1 MKDIKPN
8 NSKLIQTYLSK
19 KTLRYGTASALT
31 LALYLFNSNVTVYA
45 DENTAN
51 QGTSPKTSQ
60 TAPTNNNENTDA
72 TAVTTDQ
79 NNNDEEEYDAS
90 YELPILYVTVWLDD
104 QGNIIKDA
112 VEDAKTPASERQP
125 VKIPGY
131 QHYRTSVSDGIT
143 KFIYRKISTAQ
154 SPMVENNQQDNNTN
168 EVVET
173 TNQNKDEVNGKEQ
186 NQANTSVTNTQIT
199 KNEKDEDTKTPKKDK
214 EEKITKTPKKD
225 REEKSPVKS
234 NSGKDKKDE
243 VTKAPK
249 KDKEKKITKTP
260 KKDREE
266 KSPVKPNS
274 GKDKKDEVTKA
285 PKKDKEKKIT
295 KTPKKDREEKSPAK
309 LNSVKDEKKSK
320 DTKTPN
326 NDIDEKDT
334 KITKK
339 DKEDEITTTSKKDIN
354 NDVQDKLPETGKA
367 NDIQNPALI
376 MLFAGLGLLGLFRNK
391 IRE

>member
-19 KTLRYGTASALT
+19 KTIRYGTASALT

-60 TAPTNNNENTDA
+60 TAPISNKENTDS

-154 SPMVENNQQDNNTN
+154 SPIVENNQQDNNTN
-168 EVVET
+168 KVVET

-199 KNEKDEDTKTPKKDK
+199 KNEKDEDTKTLQKDKDEKESKDTKTPKKDKENKDTKTPKKDREEKKPVITSNGKDEKDEDRKTPKKDK
-214 EEKITKTPKKD
+214 EEKITKT
-225 REEKSPVKS
+225 S
-234 NSGKDKKDE
+234 
-243 VTKAPK
+243 
-249 KDKEKKITKTP
+249 
-260 KKDREE
+260 
-266 KSPVKPNS
+266 
-274 GKDKKDEVTKA
+274 
-285 PKKDKEKKIT
+285 
-295 KTPKKDREEKSPAK
+295 KKDREEKSPAIP
-309 LNSVKDEKKSK
+309 KS
-320 DTKTPN
+320 
-326 NDIDEKDT
+326 DIDEKDT
-334 KITKK
+334 KITKERK
-339 DKEDEITTTSKKDIN
+339 S
-354 NDVQDKLPETGKA
+354 VV
-367 NDIQNPALI
+367 
-376 MLFAGLGLLGLFRNK
+376 
-391 IRE
+391 

>member
-19 KTLRYGTASALT
+19 KTIRYGTASALT
-31 LALYLFNSNVTVYA
+31 LALYLFNSNVTAYA
-45 DENTAN
+45 NENTAN
-51 QGTSPKTSQ
+51 QNQETSPKTSQ
-60 TAPTNNNENTDA
+60 TAPISNKENTDS

-154 SPMVENNQQDNNTN
+154 SPIVENSQHNNTN
-168 EVVET
+168 KVVET
-173 TNQNKDEVNGKEQ
+173 TNQNKDEVNEKEQ
-186 NQANTSVTNTQIT
+186 NQANTSVTNTQIN
-199 KNEKDEDTKTPKKDK
+199 KNEKDEDTNTPQKDK
-214 EEKITKTPKKD
+214 DEKDTKTPKKD
-225 REEKSPVKS
+225 REEKKPVIPK
-234 NSGKDKKDE
+234 SGK
-243 VTKAPK
+243 
-249 KDKEKKITKTP
+249 
-260 KKDREE
+260 
-266 KSPVKPNS
+266 
-274 GKDKKDEVTKA
+274 
-285 PKKDKEKKIT
+285 
-295 KTPKKDREEKSPAK
+295 
-309 LNSVKDEKKSK
+309 
-320 DTKTPN
+320 
-326 NDIDEKDT
+326 DEKDT

-339 DKEDEITTTSKKDIN
+339 DKEDKITTTSKKDNN
-354 NDVQDKLPETGKA
+354 NDVQDKLPETGKS

-376 MLFAGLGLLGLFRNK
+376 MLLAGLGLLGLFRNK

>member
-1 MKDIKPN
+1 MKDNKPN

-19 KTLRYGTASALT
+19 KTIRYGTASALT

-131 QHYRTSVSDGIT
+131 QHYRTSMSDGIT

-154 SPMVENNQQDNNTN
+154 SPIVENNQQDNNTN
-168 EVVET
+168 KVVET

-186 NQANTSVTNTQIT
+186 NQANTSVTNTQIN
-199 KNEKDEDTKTPKKDK
+199 KNEKDEDTNTPQKDK
-214 EEKITKTPKKD
+214 DEKDTKTPKKD
-225 REEKSPVKS
+225 REEKSPVIPK
-234 NSGKDKKDE
+234 SGK
-243 VTKAPK
+243 
-249 KDKEKKITKTP
+249 
-260 KKDREE
+260 
-266 KSPVKPNS
+266 
-274 GKDKKDEVTKA
+274 
-285 PKKDKEKKIT
+285 
-295 KTPKKDREEKSPAK
+295 
-309 LNSVKDEKKSK
+309 
-320 DTKTPN
+320 
-326 NDIDEKDT
+326 DEKDT

-339 DKEDEITTTSKKDIN
+339 DKEDKITTTSKKDNN
-354 NDVQDKLPETGKA
+354 NDVQDKLPETGKS

-376 MLFAGLGLLGLFRNK
+376 MLLAGLGLLGLFRNK

>member
-1 MKDIKPN
+1 MKDNKPN

-51 QGTSPKTSQ
+51 QNQGTSPKTSQ
-60 TAPTNNNENTDA
+60 TAPTNNTENTDA
-72 TAVTTDQ
+72 TAITTDQ

-154 SPMVENNQQDNNTN
+154 SPIVENNQQDNNTN
-168 EVVET
+168 KVVET

-199 KNEKDEDTKTPKKDK
+199 KNEKDEDTKTLKKDKDEKESKDTKTPKKDK
-214 EEKITKTPKKD
+214 EKKDKEKKDIKTPKKD
-225 REEKSPVKS
+225 REEKKPVIPK
-234 NSGKDKKDE
+234 SGK
-243 VTKAPK
+243 
-249 KDKEKKITKTP
+249 
-260 KKDREE
+260 
-266 KSPVKPNS
+266 
-274 GKDKKDEVTKA
+274 
-285 PKKDKEKKIT
+285 
-295 KTPKKDREEKSPAK
+295 
-309 LNSVKDEKKSK
+309 
-320 DTKTPN
+320 
-326 NDIDEKDT
+326 DEKDT

-339 DKEDEITTTSKKDIN
+339 DKEDEITTTSKKDNN
-354 NDVQDKLPETGKA
+354 NDVQDKLPETGKT

-376 MLFAGLGLLGLFRNK
+376 MLLAGLGLLGLFRNK

>member
-1 MKDIKPN
+1 MKDNKPN

-51 QGTSPKTSQ
+51 QNQGTSPKISQ
-60 TAPTNNNENTDA
+60 TAPTNNTENTDA
-72 TAVTTDQ
+72 TAITTDQ

-154 SPMVENNQQDNNTN
+154 SPIVENNQQDNNTN
-168 EVVET
+168 KVVET

-199 KNEKDEDTKTPKKDK
+199 KNEKDEDTKTLKKDK
-214 EEKITKTPKKD
+214 DEKESKDTKT
-225 REEKSPVKS
+225 
-234 NSGKDKKDE
+234 
-243 VTKAPK
+243 PK
-249 KDKEKKITKTP
+249 KDKEKK
-260 KKDREE
+260 D
-266 KSPVKPNS
+266 
-274 GKDKKDEVTKA
+274 
-285 PKKDKEKKIT
+285 
-295 KTPKKDREEKSPAK
+295 
-309 LNSVKDEKKSK
+309 
-320 DTKTPN
+320 
-326 NDIDEKDT
+326 
-334 KITKK
+334 
-339 DKEDEITTTSKKDIN
+339 
-354 NDVQDKLPETGKA
+354 
-367 NDIQNPALI
+367 
-376 MLFAGLGLLGLFRNK
+376 
-391 IRE
+391 

>member
-1 MKDIKPN
+1 MKDNKPN

-51 QGTSPKTSQ
+51 QNQGTSPKISQ
-60 TAPTNNNENTDA
+60 TAPTNNTENTDA
-72 TAVTTDQ
+72 TAITTDQ

-154 SPMVENNQQDNNTN
+154 SPIVENNQQDNNTN
-168 EVVET
+168 KVVET

-199 KNEKDEDTKTPKKDK
+199 KNEKDEDTKTLKKDKDEKESKETKTPKKDK
-214 EEKITKTPKKD
+214 EKKDIKTPKKD
-225 REEKSPVKS
+225 REEKKPVIPS
-234 NSGKDKKDE
+234 NGKVEKDE
-243 VTKAPK
+243 DTKTPK
-249 KDKEKKITKTP
+249 KDKEKKITKTL

-266 KSPVKPNS
+266 KSPVIPKS
-274 GKDKKDEVTKA
+274 GK
-285 PKKDKEKKIT
+285 
-295 KTPKKDREEKSPAK
+295 
-309 LNSVKDEKKSK
+309 
-320 DTKTPN
+320 
-326 NDIDEKDT
+326 DEKDT

-339 DKEDEITTTSKKDIN
+339 DKEDEITTTSKKDNN
-354 NDVQDKLPETGKA
+354 NDVQDKLPETGKTK
-367 NDIQNPALI
+367 DIQNPALI
-376 MLFAGLGLLGLFRNK
+376 MLLTGLGLLGLFRNK

>member
-19 KTLRYGTASALT
+19 KTIRYGTASALT

-51 QGTSPKTSQ
+51 QNQGTSPKTSQ
-60 TAPTNNNENTDA
+60 TAPTNNTENTDA
-72 TAVTTDQ
+72 TAITTDQ

-154 SPMVENNQQDNNTN
+154 SPIVENNQQDNNTN
-168 EVVET
+168 KVVET

-186 NQANTSVTNTQIT
+186 NQANTSATNTQIT

-214 EEKITKTPKKD
+214 EKKITKTLKKD
-225 REEKSPVKS
+225 REEKKPVIPK
-234 NSGKDKKDE
+234 SGK
-243 VTKAPK
+243 
-249 KDKEKKITKTP
+249 
-260 KKDREE
+260 
-266 KSPVKPNS
+266 
-274 GKDKKDEVTKA
+274 
-285 PKKDKEKKIT
+285 
-295 KTPKKDREEKSPAK
+295 
-309 LNSVKDEKKSK
+309 
-320 DTKTPN
+320 
-326 NDIDEKDT
+326 DEKDT

-339 DKEDEITTTSKKDIN
+339 DKEDKITTTSKKDNN
-354 NDVQDKLPETGKA
+354 NDVQDKLPETGKT

-376 MLFAGLGLLGLFRNK
+376 MLLTGLGLLGLFRNK

>member
-19 KTLRYGTASALT
+19 KTIRYGTTSVLT

-60 TAPTNNNENTDA
+60 TAPTNNTENTDA
-72 TAVTTDQ
+72 TAITTDQ

-199 KNEKDEDTKTPKKDK
+199 KNEKDEDTKTLQKDKDEKESKDTKTPKKDK
-214 EEKITKTPKKD
+214 ENKDTKTPKKD
-225 REEKSPVKS
+225 REEKKPVIPK
-234 NSGKDKKDE
+234 SGKE
-243 VTKAPK
+243 
-249 KDKEKKITKTP
+249 
-260 KKDREE
+260 
-266 KSPVKPNS
+266 
-274 GKDKKDEVTKA
+274 KKDEVTKA

-295 KTPKKDREEKSPAK
+295 KTPKKDREEKSPAI
-309 LNSVKDEKKSK
+309 LNSGKDLKE
-320 DTKTPN
+320 
-326 NDIDEKDT
+326 I

-339 DKEDEITTTSKKDIN
+339 DKEDEITTTSKKDNN
-354 NDVQDKLPETGKA
+354 NDVQDKLPETGKS

-376 MLFAGLGLLGLFRNK
+376 MLLAGLGLLGLFRNK

>member
-1 MKDIKPN
+1 MKDNKPN

-51 QGTSPKTSQ
+51 QNQGTSPKTSQ
-60 TAPTNNNENTDA
+60 TAPTNNTENTDA
-72 TAVTTDQ
+72 AAITTDQ

-143 KFIYRKISTAQ
+143 KFIYRKISIAQ
-154 SPMVENNQQDNNTN
+154 SPIVENNQQDNNTN
-168 EVVET
+168 KVVET

-199 KNEKDEDTKTPKKDK
+199 KNEKDEDTKTLKKDKDEKESKDTKTPKKDK
-214 EEKITKTPKKD
+214 EKKDIKTPKKD
-225 REEKSPVKS
+225 REEKKPVIPK
-234 NSGKDKKDE
+234 SGK
-243 VTKAPK
+243 
-249 KDKEKKITKTP
+249 
-260 KKDREE
+260 
-266 KSPVKPNS
+266 
-274 GKDKKDEVTKA
+274 
-285 PKKDKEKKIT
+285 
-295 KTPKKDREEKSPAK
+295 
-309 LNSVKDEKKSK
+309 
-320 DTKTPN
+320 
-326 NDIDEKDT
+326 DEKDT

-339 DKEDEITTTSKKDIN
+339 DKEDEITTTSKKDNN
-354 NDVQDKLPETGKA
+354 NDVQDKLPETGKT

-376 MLFAGLGLLGLFRNK
+376 MLLAGLGLLGLFRNK

>member
-1 MKDIKPN
+1 MKDNKPN

-51 QGTSPKTSQ
+51 QNQGTSPKTSQ

-72 TAVTTDQ
+72 TAITTDQ

-131 QHYRTSVSDGIT
+131 QHYRTSMSDGIT

-154 SPMVENNQQDNNTN
+154 SSIVENNQQDNNTN
-168 EVVET
+168 KVVET

-199 KNEKDEDTKTPKKDK
+199 KNEKDEDTKTLQKDKDEKESKDAKTPKKDK
-214 EEKITKTPKKD
+214 KEKITKTPKKD
-225 REEKSPVKS
+225 REEKKPVIPS
-234 NSGKDKKDE
+234 NGKVEKDE
-243 VTKAPK
+243 
-249 KDKEKKITKTP
+249 
-260 KKDREE
+260 
-266 KSPVKPNS
+266 
-274 GKDKKDEVTKA
+274 
-285 PKKDKEKKIT
+285 
-295 KTPKKDREEKSPAK
+295 
-309 LNSVKDEKKSK
+309 
-320 DTKTPN
+320 
-326 NDIDEKDT
+326 DT

-339 DKEDEITTTSKKDIN
+339 DKEDEITTTSKKDNN
-354 NDVQDKLPETGKA
+354 NDVQDKLPETGKT
-367 NDIQNPALI
+367 NDFQNPALI
-376 MLFAGLGLLGLFRNK
+376 MLLAGLGLLGLFRNK

>member
-1 MKDIKPN
+1 MKHNKPN

-45 DENTAN
+45 DENTANQN

-131 QHYRTSVSDGIT
+131 QHYRTSMSDGIT

-154 SPMVENNQQDNNTN
+154 SSIVENNQQDNNTN
-168 EVVET
+168 KVVET

-199 KNEKDEDTKTPKKDK
+199 KNEKDKDTKTLQKDKDEKESKDIKTPKKDK
-214 EEKITKTPKKD
+214 KEKITKTPKKD
-225 REEKSPVKS
+225 REEKKPVIPKT
-234 NSGKDKKDE
+234 GK
-243 VTKAPK
+243 
-249 KDKEKKITKTP
+249 
-260 KKDREE
+260 
-266 KSPVKPNS
+266 
-274 GKDKKDEVTKA
+274 
-285 PKKDKEKKIT
+285 
-295 KTPKKDREEKSPAK
+295 
-309 LNSVKDEKKSK
+309 
-320 DTKTPN
+320 
-326 NDIDEKDT
+326 DEKDT

-339 DKEDEITTTSKKDIN
+339 DNEDEITTSSKKDNN
-354 NDVQDKLPETGKA
+354 NDIQDKLPETGKS

-376 MLFAGLGLLGLFRNK
+376 MLLAGLGLLGLFRNK

>member
-1 MKDIKPN
+1 MKDNKPN

-45 DENTAN
+45 DENTANQN

-131 QHYRTSVSDGIT
+131 QHYRTSMSDGIT

-154 SPMVENNQQDNNTN
+154 SSIVENNQQDNNTN
-168 EVVET
+168 KVVET

-199 KNEKDEDTKTPKKDK
+199 KNEKDKDTKTLQKDKDEKESKDIKTPKKDK
-214 EEKITKTPKKD
+214 REKITKTPKKD
-225 REEKSPVKS
+225 REEKKPVIPS
-234 NSGKDKKDE
+234 NG
-243 VTKAPK
+243 
-249 KDKEKKITKTP
+249 
-260 KKDREE
+260 
-266 KSPVKPNS
+266 
-274 GKDKKDEVTKA
+274 
-285 PKKDKEKKIT
+285 
-295 KTPKKDREEKSPAK
+295 
-309 LNSVKDEKKSK
+309 KDEK
-320 DTKTPN
+320 
-326 NDIDEKDT
+326 DEDT

-339 DKEDEITTTSKKDIN
+339 DKEDKITTTSKKDNN
-354 NDVQDKLPETGKA
+354 NDIQDKLPETGKS

-376 MLFAGLGLLGLFRNK
+376 MLLAGLGLLGLFRNK